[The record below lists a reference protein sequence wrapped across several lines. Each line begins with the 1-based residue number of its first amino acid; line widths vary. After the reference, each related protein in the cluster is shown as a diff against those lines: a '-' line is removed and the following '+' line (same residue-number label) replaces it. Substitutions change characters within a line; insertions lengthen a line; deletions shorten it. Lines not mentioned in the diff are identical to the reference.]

1 MRLTIT
7 ALTASLLVSTAA
19 IAADANVKSSID
31 ALPAKGSVSVSGTV
45 DRIVDNDTFILRDAA
60 NQTIDVHS
68 ASALTVKQGQNV
80 TVKGEKTD
88 EIAGMGEEIKATSI
102 VGGAMGKVAATTTST
117 VGGVVD
123 RTTAKVSEMGE
134 KTERVAANATSVE
147 PMETPYAAKNNQA
160 ELPNTAYDV
169 DVNRDKDGSINV
181 SADRTADVKRD
192 AAGVAIHSD
201 AVKADAKADVNV
213 GANAPVLSN
222 IDTLPASGAVN
233 LSGVVS
239 RVSGDDSFTLKG
251 ADGKTINVQTATTS
265 TVKEGDTVR
274 VDGQI
279 SDRLLGFGKQVEGAK
294 VMVVGAK

>member
-60 NQTIDVHS
+60 GQTIDVHS
-68 ASALTVKQGQNV
+68 ASALTIKEGQQV
-80 TVKGEKTD
+80 SVKGEKTA
-88 EIAGMGEEIKATSI
+88 EIAGMGEEIKAASI
-102 VGGAMGKVAATTTST
+102 TGGAMGKVAAKTTST
-117 VGGVVD
+117 VGGLVD
-123 RTTAKVSEMGE
+123 TASAKVSKVAD
-134 KTERVAANATSVE
+134 KTERVAANATSVK
-147 PMETPYAAKNNQA
+147 PTETPYAEKNNHSD
-160 ELPNTAYDV
+160 LPNTAYDV
-169 DVNRDKDGSINV
+169 DVNRTKDGSINV

-201 AVKADAKADVNV
+201 AVKADAKVDAK
-213 GANAPVLSN
+213 ASAPVLSN
-222 IDTLPASGAVN
+222 IETLPESGPVE

-239 RVSGDDSFTLKG
+239 RVSGNDSFTLKG
-251 ADGKTINVQTATTS
+251 ADGKTINVQTASTA
-265 TVKEGDTVR
+265 TVKEGDSVR

-294 VMVVGAK
+294 VMVLGSN